1 LPASSRKSAPSK
13 LAMAKAAVAA
23 TTDLTQQRQRRQ
35 QVRQLD
41 QLRQLLLDFEAVFEL
56 LDMYPELAKTRD
68 PDNNNMLPLHTAMM
82 IGAPTT
88 TVMILVEAYPD
99 AIKSFD
105 ASGNTPFHTGMLPA
119 LKKVI
124 VPTSSLIEAGVRGK
138 SPMADILSILSNL
151 DFLLDSF
158 PEVVHQKD
166 ESGNLPLNIFC
177 STFIPWLKAK
187 IYLNIDQPGQ
197 GSEGEV
203 SRAVTTTLE
212 KMYRA
217 SPPASEIIGPSTG
230 SPVSILVGECAAAKS
245 IDDLLRRETIMRLK
259 LLLETARDGRA
270 LQTLFSLENPVSLW
284 AFFSLFDENKVLLKK
299 SQQQQQTPTGT
310 TKNRKLLLDLNSE
323 VLSNWC
329 LLDIVADF
337 DTTDAASALLQ
348 IIVEQKNKLNLDHQE
363 FSIANEDGDVIL
375 EFVSRAR
382 VSDSVRTRIA
392 DRAKLSNSSPALKR
406 WGQGYGR
413 FLRRYRLEKRNKHVS
428 ESCVVVFG
436 TETIKENDGRIVEH
450 PVALKFMTTR
460 EMFCNE
466 VYQRREVE
474 KRSKLDSKYIVPIKA
489 SFSSMAIDEFE
500 CTKVNLAAE
509 LVPYPNIRLKGSDL
523 KYVIVMDCGAGYD
536 LHDFISHQNIA
547 GKDILVVTSIAKE
560 IALCLKFLNETCGV
574 CHGDVKARNFV
585 ARGVGLVGFAA
596 IDMDNSSMI
605 GRETVGKK
613 RTSSGY
619 LPPEQAAVVAFER
632 SNDDNHSLASTEES
646 VDSIMVKIAAASSRN
661 DTDVVKRLVRLCS
674 RPSYREQIQSK
685 PGDVI
690 ATPQYDMWC
699 FGALLY
705 FLCTGKQL
713 FNVDMKEDVDDE
725 DLVVLRDWD
734 DDWKYEKLSKVDS
747 KWPVALLD
755 SLLQKDPKD
764 RPQNWNHVV
773 NELNRLGNAQD
784 NYDRLFVFQSAPL
797 VFKDKNNNIQPLP
810 RVDFNQES
818 RMLCEAL
825 KDAETL
831 GCTIDV
837 IFETA
842 SLDRINAFL
851 AQGISQVMHF
861 SGHCHPSYI
870 ALEDDRGG
878 LEMVNADVLKRMVS
892 AVDSGLL
899 VVFISACHSEWVGE
913 AFVDAGVPHAV
924 CCLVNER
931 LQDAAAWEF
940 TRNFYRA
947 LACQNGLLKAFN
959 MAQQAVQNS
968 PLVMNSEIEAGKFLL
983 LPKRPDDPSYH
994 DVPVFFSS
1002 ETLSVI
1008 DESSN
1013 KITDIGLPKLKD
1025 FIVGREVQQYS
1036 ILNDLCTTDVIRL
1049 FGKPGVGKTAIVSAV
1064 CDHILQRSRSF
1075 PFDCLFWFPS
1085 QGSIDSTSSL
1095 YQNLLSFITLMMD
1108 ESNVNITEGSEP
1120 RKMLQSIEKN
1130 AENKS
1135 LLLVLDICS
1144 YENDEKQEKDVKN
1157 IHHAIDKLLKI
1168 QSTETLKFI
1177 LISETISVGGSQIKG
1192 EKIVPVW
1199 ELDFESAVT
1208 LFANN
1213 VPSTAR
1219 RRYPILNSPENL
1231 ISYVCDP
1238 PEEIKSSGD
1247 FNMREEQLWKQM
1259 FGAGMPRACR
1269 DIARTL
1275 DEEKTKELLT
1285 WWNVSKKDES
1295 QIPFDDLF
1303 L

>member
-1 LPASSRKSAPSK
+1 
-13 LAMAKAAVAA
+13 
-23 TTDLTQQRQRRQ
+23 
-35 QVRQLD
+35 
-41 QLRQLLLDFEAVFEL
+41 
-56 LDMYPELAKTRD
+56 
-68 PDNNNMLPLHTAMM
+68 MLPLHTAMM

-88 TVMILVEAYPD
+88 TVMILVEGYPD
-99 AIKSFD
+99 AIKSVD

-119 LKKVI
+119 LQQVI

-158 PEVVHQKD
+158 PEVVYQKD
-166 ESGNLPLNIFC
+166 GTGNLPLNIFC
-177 STFIPWLKAK
+177 SSFIPSLKSK
-187 IYLNIDQPGQ
+187 IYLGVDQAGQ
-197 GSEGEV
+197 QRSEELEV
-203 SRAVTTTLE
+203 ARAATRTLE

-245 IDDLLRRETIMRLK
+245 VDDLLRRETILRLK

-270 LQTLFSLENPVSLW
+270 LQTLFSLENPV
-284 AFFSLFDENKVLLKK
+284 
-299 SQQQQQTPTGT
+299 
-310 TKNRKLLLDLNSE
+310 E

-337 DTTDAASALLQ
+337 DTADAASALLQ
-348 IIVEQKNKLNLDHQE
+348 IIVNQKNKLNMDHQE

-375 EFVSRAR
+375 EFVSRSK
-382 VSDSVRTRIA
+382 VSDNVRTRIA
-392 DRAKLSNSSPALKR
+392 DRAKLSNSSPALKN

-474 KRSKLDSKYIVPIKA
+474 KRSKVDSKYIVPIKA

-547 GKDILVVTSIAKE
+547 GKDLLVVTSIAKE

-585 ARGVGLVGFAA
+585 ARGVGLIGFAA

-632 SNDDNHSLASTEES
+632 SKNASHSLLATEES
-646 VDSIMVKIAAASSRN
+646 MDSIMDKIAAASSRN
-661 DTDVVKRLVRLCS
+661 DTDGVKRLVRLCS
-674 RPSYREQIQSK
+674 RKPTYQKQIQSK
-685 PGDVI
+685 PGDVV

-747 KWPVALLD
+747 KWPVALLE
-755 SLLQKDPKD
+755 SLLQKDPKS
-764 RPQNWNHVV
+764 RPDNWNYVV

-797 VFKDKNNNIQPLP
+797 VFKDKNNIIQPLP
-810 RVDFNQES
+810 RVDFIQES

-870 ALEDDRGG
+870 ALEDERGG

-899 VVFISACHSEWVGE
+899 VVFISACHSQWVGE

-947 LACQNGLLKAFN
+947 LACRNSLLKAFN

-983 LPKRPDDPSYH
+983 LPKRPDNPSYH

-1002 ETLSVI
+1002 ETLSVM
-1008 DESSN
+1008 DESLN

-1036 ILNDLCTTDVIRL
+1036 ILNDLSTTDVIRL

-1075 PFDCLFWFPS
+1075 PFDYLFWFPS
-1085 QGSIDSTSSL
+1085 QGSIDTESDL
-1095 YQNLLSFITLMMD
+1095 YQNLSSFITLMMD
-1108 ESNVNITEGSEP
+1108 EKNVNITEGSELQ
-1120 RKMLQSIEKN
+1120 KTLQSIGKI
-1130 AENKS
+1130 AANKS
-1135 LLLVLDICS
+1135 LLLVLDLCS
-1144 YENDEKQEKDVKN
+1144 YENDEKQKSNVQN
-1157 IHHAIDKLLKI
+1157 IHKAVGELLKI
-1168 QSTETLKFI
+1168 QSTETTKVI
-1177 LISETISVGGSQIKG
+1177 LISEKISVGGSQSKG
-1192 EKIVPVW
+1192 EKVVPVW

-1213 VPSTAR
+1213 VPPNTR
-1219 RRYPILNSPENL
+1219 RRYPILNSPDKL
-1231 ISYVCDP
+1231 ISYICDP
-1238 PEEIKSSGD
+1238 PKEIQDGKD
-1247 FNMREEQLWKQM
+1247 YNMREVELWKRM

-1275 DEEKTKELLT
+1275 DEEKATELLS
-1285 WWNVSKKDES
+1285 WWDISREDES